1 MINGEMKVKS
11 KMEVSKYK
19 HQLVR
24 NKYSQ
29 NKIKA
34 KIKYIPMIVEL
45 KKKVFFLQNIKLH
58 QKII

>member
-34 KIKYIPMIVEL
+34 KIKYIHMIVEP